1 MRIRR
6 HGACRAESPASSWA
20 PSRGSDAPD
29 MLLEWTHCSVVLEE
43 AGGTRCGGAGILAGR
58 AGAEGFAAQ
67 SHLHSFVVIFK
78 NISFTICNMK
88 NLSGGLMSISLLDV
102 NTDVIIRFFCLASRR
117 FP

>member
-1 MRIRR
+1 
-6 HGACRAESPASSWA
+6 
-20 PSRGSDAPD
+20 

-43 AGGTRCGGAGILAGR
+43 AGGTRYGGAGILAGR